1 MKKLL
6 IFGIVIV
13 LISFNF
19 LPNSIGVSKELSDII
34 YVDDDGDADYTRIQD
49 AIDNASDGDFIFVYN
64 GIYYERVEVDKSLTL
79 IGEDMNQTIINK
91 RGFDVEADNVSISGF
106 TIQNDFVGIGIISSN
121 FVNVYGN
128 KIINQEFKALSLVES
143 SNVHIEGN
151 IINNSYD
158 WGIRIGYSTNIS
170 IIGNTITNTGNYS
183 SISITNSNNILIG
196 GNTIYNSNRGVGIYI
211 ETSFNNIIKDNNVRN
226 NYGNIQLCESH
237 DNTIEGNFISDA
249 IYDGIVLHHSTTSTN
264 IKNNHISD
272 NNRYGLYIESTSG
285 NSVTS
290 NNFIGNERNAFI
302 NVNGNLWDGNYWNR
316 PRLFP
321 KFIFG
326 IEGFH
331 LFVDIDWHP
340 SIKVNDCGLFF

>member
-6 IFGIVIV
+6 IFATLIV
-13 LISFNF
+13 LVSVNF
-19 LPNSIGVSKELSDII
+19 LPNSIGVSKESSSII
-34 YVDDDGDADYTRIQD
+34 YVDDDGEADYIRIQD

-64 GIYYERVEVDKSLTL
+64 GIYNEDVEVNKPITL

-106 TIQNDFVGIGIISSN
+106 TIQNDFLGISIYYSN

-128 KIINQEFKALSLVES
+128 KIINQEFKALALFGS
-143 SNVHIEGN
+143 SNVYIEGN
-151 IINNSYD
+151 IINNSYY
-158 WGIRIGYSTNIS
+158 WGIGIGYSTNVS
-170 IIGNTITNTGNYS
+170 IIGNTITNTGIYS
-183 SISITNSNNILIG
+183 GISITNSNKILIS
-196 GNTIYNSNRGVGIYI
+196 GNTICNNNNNSRGVGIYL
-211 ETSFNNIIKDNNVRN
+211 ETSFNNIIRDNNVRN

-285 NSVTS
+285 NSVTC

-302 NVNGNLWDGNYWNR
+302 NVNGNHWEGNYWNR

-331 LFVDIDWHP
+331 LFVDIDWRP
-340 SIKVNDCGLFF
+340 SKEPY